1 MTLPVSAEGVAV
13 NENTNLVNTAQT
25 NLDKAK
31 NRTGE
36 VSASTGTVAE
46 DDNDEEK
53 IDLKFVFANRDG
65 VQVVAS
71 FQLSDTIAEV
81 KGVLMS
87 LWPKADLIG
96 EVPADGDRIRLV
108 CMGKGFLM
116 PDSRTLANL
125 DVPIL
130 KYPTPVNVSVKPNNL
145 PTGKESIV
153 SKVRNSGTPFQPS
166 VQNGGA
172 GCCVIS

>member
-1 MTLPVSAEGVAV
+1 MTLPVSVEGIAV
-13 NENTNLVNTAQT
+13 DENTNLVDTAPT

-53 IDLKFVFANRDG
+53 VDLKFVFANRDG

-87 LWPKADLIG
+87 LWPK
-96 EVPADGDRIRLV
+96 
-108 CMGKGFLM
+108 GK
-116 PDSRTLANL
+116 
-125 DVPIL
+125 
-130 KYPTPVNVSVKPNNL
+130 
-145 PTGKESIV
+145 
-153 SKVRNSGTPFQPS
+153 
-166 VQNGGA
+166 
-172 GCCVIS
+172 C

>member
-13 NENTNLVNTAQT
+13 DENTNLVNTAQT

-87 LWPKADLIG
+87 LWPK
-96 EVPADGDRIRLV
+96 
-108 CMGKGFLM
+108 GK
-116 PDSRTLANL
+116 
-125 DVPIL
+125 
-130 KYPTPVNVSVKPNNL
+130 
-145 PTGKESIV
+145 
-153 SKVRNSGTPFQPS
+153 
-166 VQNGGA
+166 
-172 GCCVIS
+172 C